1 MKIDLTKEQIDF
13 LYGRTDM
20 YVIQEDIAIQ
30 DKKIFA
36 RFDPSLNEV
45 IKRREEKLD
54 MCRDI
59 MNRLKGAEE

>member
-30 DKKIFA
+30 HKKIFA

-45 IKRREEKLD
+45 IKRGEEKLD

-59 MNRLKGAEE
+59 MDRLKGAEE